1 MSSRKKRF
9 PSWIYT
15 QEDAL
20 NPVFL
25 WVTGVGVVLV
35 ILIIYFTTSYPL

>member
-1 MSSRKKRF
+1 MAGRKKRF
-9 PSWIYT
+9 PSWLYT

-25 WVTGVGVVLV
+25 WIMVAGVL
-35 ILIIYFTTSYPL
+35 LIILLLYWSTYFI

>member
-1 MSSRKKRF
+1 MTSRKKRF
-9 PSWIYT
+9 STWIYT

-25 WVTGVGVVLV
+25 WVIGIGVVLV
-35 ILIIYFTTSYPL
+35 ILILYFTLSYPL